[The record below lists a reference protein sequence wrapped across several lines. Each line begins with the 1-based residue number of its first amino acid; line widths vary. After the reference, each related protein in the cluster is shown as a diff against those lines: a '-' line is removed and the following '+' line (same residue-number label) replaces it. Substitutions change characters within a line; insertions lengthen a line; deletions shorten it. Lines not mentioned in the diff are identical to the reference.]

1 MRHSQDNQDT
11 MAEAPAPAR
20 RSRKRMAFAIGV
32 PVALAGIVVASA
44 ASLGGITG
52 GTLGADTDVVASC
65 DTNGVTVGYVNS
77 YDATDG
83 RYETT
88 AVNATAID
96 VACDTKPIKV
106 TLKDGAGASLGE
118 ATGTVATNAATLNF
132 AAGIDSEAVEGIAII
147 IAD

>member
-1 MRHSQDNQDT
+1 
-11 MAEAPAPAR
+11 MAL
-20 RSRKRMAFAIGV
+20 AIGI
-32 PVALAGIVVASA
+32 PAALAGIAVASA

-65 DTNGVTVGYVNS
+65 DTDGVAVGYVSS

-88 AVNATAID
+88 GVDVTSID
-96 VACDTKPIKV
+96 ASCDTKPIKV
-106 TLKDGAGASLGE
+106 TLKDGLGASLGE
-118 ATGTVATNAATLNF
+118 ATGVVATNAASLTF
-132 AAGIDSEAVEGIAII
+132 GSGIDSEAVEGIAII

>member
-1 MRHSQDNQDT
+1 
-11 MAEAPAPAR
+11 MAL
-20 RSRKRMAFAIGV
+20 AIGI
-32 PVALAGIVVASA
+32 PAALAGIAVASA

-65 DTNGVTVGYVNS
+65 NTDGVTVGYVSS

-88 AVNATAID
+88 GVDVTAID
-96 VACDTKPIKV
+96 PSCDAKPIKV
-106 TLKDGAGASLGE
+106 TLKDGAGVSLGE
-118 ATGTVATNAATLNF
+118 ATGVVATDAASLTF
-132 AAGIDSEAVEGIAII
+132 ATGIDSEAVEGIAII